1 MVLEGRL
8 EVEIDS
14 EVFLANPGD
23 EVLILRDTMH
33 TVANAANGQTA
44 WLFYYD

>member
-8 EVEIDS
+8 EVEIDGM
-14 EVFLANPGD
+14 VFLANTGD
-23 EVLILRDTMH
+23 EVFIPRDTMH
-33 TVANAANGQTA
+33 TIANAANGRTA